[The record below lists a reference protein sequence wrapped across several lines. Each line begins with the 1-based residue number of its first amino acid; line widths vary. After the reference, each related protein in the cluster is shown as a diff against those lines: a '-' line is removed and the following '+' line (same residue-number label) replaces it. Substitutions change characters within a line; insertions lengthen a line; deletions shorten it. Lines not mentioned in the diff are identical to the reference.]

1 MNMMKFSYILLLSV
15 ITGCLC
21 EDNIVQLAG
30 KLGANTL
37 VQLVKAAG
45 LADVLSSAGP
55 FTVFGPT
62 DEAFASLPPGV
73 VDSLKKDH
81 KLLAQVLEF
90 HVLKGSVFSNQ
101 ITDEGIVPTLNPAAS
116 IRTNIYPW
124 FEPKLVTATGSPVVL
139 ADQKASNGVIHVISR
154 VMFPL
159 PTENLVATVA
169 KNKDLMTLVKAVTL
183 AKLVKTLS
191 GPDPYTLFAP
201 TNEAFEKLPAG
212 FLEKL
217 SKNIT
222 ALTEVLTYHVIPLTY
237 YSAGLKN
244 LSVKTVEGNNVT
256 IRVSPDGVK
265 INQARVIVADQ
276 SVSNGV
282 FHVIDSVLCPPEVCP
297 SL

>member
-1 MNMMKFSYILLLSV
+1 MKFSYIFLMNV

-21 EDNIVQLAG
+21 QDNLVELAE

-45 LADVLSSAGP
+45 LADVLATGGP

-62 DEAFASLPPGV
+62 DEAFASLPPDV

-90 HVLKGSVFSNQ
+90 HVIKGNVFSSQ
-101 ITDEGIVPTLNPAAS
+101 LKDEGIVPTLNPDAS

-159 PTENLVATVA
+159 PKENLVATVA
-169 KNKDLMTLVKAVTL
+169 KNKDLMTLVKAVTKAGL
-183 AKLVKTLS
+183 AKTLS
-191 GPDPYTLFAP
+191 GPDAYTLFAP

-222 ALTEVLTYHVIPLTY
+222 ALTEVLTYHVFPLTY

-244 LSVKTVEGNNVT
+244 LSVQTVEGKNVT

-282 FHVIDSVLCPPEVCP
+282 FHVIDSVLCPPEVCMT
-297 SL
+297 L